1 MAWTVH
7 YFDKRLNSEE
17 VSRPFPSEEDALRH
31 AAIWK
36 GGIALLITSAVPMGN
51 AFYLLLLPRGADNI
65 KPPEPHVMPSA
76 AHS

>member
-17 VSRPFPSEEDALRH
+17 VSRPFLPKRTH
-31 AAIWK
+31 CGTPAIRK

-65 KPPEPHVMPSA
+65 KPP
-76 AHS
+76 